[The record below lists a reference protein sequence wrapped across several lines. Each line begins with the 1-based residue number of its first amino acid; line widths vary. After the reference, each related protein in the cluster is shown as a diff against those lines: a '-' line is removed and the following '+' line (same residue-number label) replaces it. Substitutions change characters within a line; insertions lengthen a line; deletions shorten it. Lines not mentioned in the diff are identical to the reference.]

1 MRFGRLTK
9 RVRIQA
15 RVTGEGAY
23 GGSSGSSWADV
34 EERWMELEPLRATEL
49 AAFNATETRVSHRAR
64 ARYYEGLS
72 TSGHRLVYGAAPNG
86 RVYNLV
92 EVRDLRERHHNIEV
106 LCIEVEGETA

>member
-1 MRFGRLTK
+1 MRFGRFTK
-9 RVRIQA
+9 RVRVQV

-23 GGSSGSSWADV
+23 GGSSGSTWTDEA
-34 EERWMELEPLRATEL
+34 ERWMQLEPLRATEL

-64 ARYYEGLS
+64 CRHYEGLS
-72 TSGHRLVYGAAPNG
+72 TARHRLVYGSAPNG

-92 EVRDLRERHHNIEV
+92 EVRDLRERHHNMEL